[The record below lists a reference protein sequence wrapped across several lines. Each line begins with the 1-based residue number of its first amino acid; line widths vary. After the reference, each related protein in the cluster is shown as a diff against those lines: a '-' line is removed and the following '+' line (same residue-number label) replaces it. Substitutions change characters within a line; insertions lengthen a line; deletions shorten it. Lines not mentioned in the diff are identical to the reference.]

1 MRSTLKKHVCPRSGG
16 PAVSPSPATVTAC
29 PPAVVS
35 IFVSNIYVAK
45 MR

>member
-1 MRSTLKKHVCPRSGG
+1 
-16 PAVSPSPATVTAC
+16 
-29 PPAVVS
+29 VVS